1 MKINNN
7 SFKIKNN
14 NKEILNIQLQKMKK
28 MKIYLKYLCKK
39 KLKIILK
46 KRNYNDE
53 SIYYLFILIL

>member
-1 MKINNN
+1 
-7 SFKIKNN
+7 
-14 NKEILNIQLQKMKK
+14 MKK